1 MPEVESVAQL
11 RQGVSTHLIF
21 RRADRAEHLA
31 PHASPQTNGVD
42 QHFFPTQRT
51 RIIAGRDFVADDV
64 AGAIPVAI
72 VDELAASRIWPG
84 ESPIGKELL
93 IADTAG
99 SWQVRLTVI

>member
-21 RRADRAEHLA
+21 RRADRAEPLT

-42 QHFFPTQRT
+42 QHCFPTQRT
-51 RIIAGRDFVADDV
+51 RIIDGRDFVPDDV
-64 AGAIPVAI
+64 AGAITVAI

-84 ESPIGKELL
+84 ESPSGEGLL
-93 IADTAG
+93 IADTGGAG
-99 SWQVRLTVI
+99 HVTLTL